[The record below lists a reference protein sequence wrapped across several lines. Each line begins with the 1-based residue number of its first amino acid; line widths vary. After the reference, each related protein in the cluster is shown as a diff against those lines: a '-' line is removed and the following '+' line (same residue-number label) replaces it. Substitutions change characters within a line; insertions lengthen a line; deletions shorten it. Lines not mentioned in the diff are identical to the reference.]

1 MGSKV
6 TKVYPL
12 SVEQEMKT
20 VYNTLSEKDKR
31 RHAAIESL
39 LLGHGGDTYIANVLG
54 CNPKTVSRG
63 RNEIENMPY
72 DSGHDKRIRKPGGG
86 RKGYEETFPN
96 IDEKFLDILKCYTAG
111 DPMNADI
118 IWTNLTKQE
127 VADRL
132 FEKHGVSVSTTVVAK
147 LLKKH
152 KYRRRKA
159 QKSKSLRSVKNR
171 NEQFENIAK
180 LKSEYE
186 ANGEPIISMDAKK
199 KEDLGNFY
207 REGRLYSKEVVQT
220 WDHDFN
226 SFASGVVIPHGIYD
240 LAQNSGYINIGTSK
254 DTSEFACDCL
264 RNWWYNEGQYKYSNS
279 TSILILC
286 DGGGSN
292 SSRHYIF
299 KEDLQKLVDEIGVE
313 IRIAHYPP
321 YTSKYN
327 PIEHRLFPHVTRA
340 CQGVVFKDVDTVK
353 SLIEKTKTK
362 TGLKVTVEI
371 IDTIYETGRKA
382 SEGFK
387 ENMRIRFDEYLPRW
401 NYMAVPQ

>member
-1 MGSKV
+1 MGNKT

-12 SVEQEMKT
+12 SVEREMKT

-31 RHAAIESL
+31 RYAAIESR

-54 CNPKTVSRG
+54 YSPKTVSRG
-63 RNEIENMPY
+63 RNEIENMPR
-72 DSGHDKRIRKPGGG
+72 DSDYDKRIRKPGGG
-86 RKGYEETFPN
+86 RKGYEKTFPN
-96 IDEKFLDILKCYTAG
+96 IDEKFLDILKSYTAG

-118 IWTNLTKQE
+118 IWTNLTMQE
-127 VADRL
+127 IADRL

-152 KYRRRKA
+152 NYRRRKA
-159 QKSKSLRSVKNR
+159 QKSKTLRYVKNR
-171 NEQFENIAK
+171 NEQFENITR

-186 ANGEPIISMDAKK
+186 ANGEPIICMDTKK

-240 LAQNSGYINIGTSK
+240 LTHNCGYINIGTSK
-254 DTSEFACDCL
+254 DTSEFACDSL
-264 RNWWYNEGQYKYSNS
+264 RNWWYNLGQHMYPIA

-299 KEDLQKLVDEIGVE
+299 KEDLQKLVDEIGVR
-313 IRIAHYPP
+313 IRIAHFPP

-340 CQGVVFKDVDTVK
+340 CQGVVFKNVDIVK
-353 SLIEKTKTK
+353 TLIEKTKTK

-371 IDTIYETGRKA
+371 IHTIYETGRKV
-382 SEGFK
+382 SKGFK
-387 ENMRIRFDEYLPRW
+387 ENMRIRFDEYLPQW
-401 NYMAVPQ
+401 NYIVVPQ

>member
-1 MGSKV
+1 
-6 TKVYPL
+6 
-12 SVEQEMKT
+12 MKKL
-20 VYNTLSEKDKR
+20 YNTLSEKDKR
-31 RHAAIESL
+31 CYAAIESM

-54 CNPKTVSRG
+54 CNPKTVARG
-63 RNEIENMPY
+63 RNEIRNMPY
-72 DSGHDKRIRKPGGG
+72 DSGYNKRIRKPGGG
-86 RKGYEETFPN
+86 RKGYEENIPN
-96 IDEKFLDILKCYTAG
+96 VDEKFLDVLKNYTAG
-111 DPMNADI
+111 NPMNKDI
-118 IWTNLTKQE
+118 IWTNLTQQE
-127 VADRL
+127 IADRL
-132 FEKHGVSVSTTVVAK
+132 FEKHNVSVSTTVIAK

-152 KYRRRKA
+152 NYRQRKT
-159 QKSKSLRSVKNR
+159 QKRKSIKSVKNR
-171 NEQFENIAK
+171 NEQFENIARFR
-180 LKSEYE
+180 SDYE
-186 ANGEPIISMDAKK
+186 TRGEPIISMDSKK

-240 LAQNSGYINIGTSK
+240 PAQNSGYINIGTSK

-264 RNWWYNEGQYKYSNS
+264 RNWWYNSGRHIYPMVS
-279 TSILILC
+279 SILVLC

-321 YTSKYN
+321 YASKYN

-353 SLIEKTKTK
+353 DLIKKTSTK
-362 TGLKVTVEI
+362 TGLKVIVEI
-371 IDTIYETGRKA
+371 IDKGYETGRKV

-387 ENMRIRFDEYLPRW
+387 ENMRIIFDEYLPQW
-401 NYMAVPQ
+401 NYIVVPLRSSNRTLI